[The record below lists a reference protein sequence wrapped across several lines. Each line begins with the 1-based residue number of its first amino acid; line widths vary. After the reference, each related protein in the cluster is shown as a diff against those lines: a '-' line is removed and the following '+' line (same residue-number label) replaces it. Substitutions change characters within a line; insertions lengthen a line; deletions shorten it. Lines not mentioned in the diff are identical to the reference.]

1 MASVILGSV
10 IADSILTLTARHL
23 AGETQ
28 TEKLSLEKRDNSVM
42 GGKVLYWAAALRQ
55 LAI

>member
-1 MASVILGSV
+1 MA
-10 IADSILTLTARHL
+10 ASILTLTARHL

-28 TEKLSLEKRDNSVM
+28 IEKLSLEKRDNSVM